1 MRLVIKFMIV
11 FFSLLIISQI
21 FLAQFTYYEGFES
34 NSGYQQYNMNDPNN
48 VLILAKQNA
57 GNIQFLKEQV
67 DSLNKLKITVDDLSV
82 RVTNLEQNVVDLM
95 QQQKDYANELTGGK
109 EANIT
114 GV

>member
-1 MRLVIKFMIV
+1 MRLVIKIMIL

-21 FLAQFTYYEGFES
+21 FLAHFNYYEGFES
-34 NSGYQQYNMNDPNN
+34 NNGYQQYNMNDPNN

-57 GNIQFLKEQV
+57 GNIEFLKEQV
-67 DSLNKLKITVDDLSV
+67 DSLNKLKTTVDDLSV

-109 EANIT
+109 EADIT

>member
-1 MRLVIKFMIV
+1 MRIILLLIL
-11 FFSLLIISQI
+11 FFSILLLSQI
-21 FLAQFTYYEGFES
+21 FLANTNYEGFE
-34 NSGYQQYNMNDPNN
+34 NNKQYEPYNLNDPNN

-57 GNIQFLKEQV
+57 GNIDFLKQQL
-67 DSLNKLKITVDDLSV
+67 DTLNKMRTTLDDLTT

-109 EANIT
+109 EVDIS

>member
-1 MRLVIKFMIV
+1 MRLVIKILIL

-21 FLAQFTYYEGFES
+21 FLAYFSYYEGFE
-34 NSGYQQYNMNDPNN
+34 NNTGYQEYNMNDPNN
-48 VLILAKQNA
+48 ALILAKQNA
-57 GNIQFLKEQV
+57 GNIEFLKEQV
-67 DSLNKLKITVDDLSV
+67 ESLNKLKTTVDDLSV

-109 EANIT
+109 EADIT